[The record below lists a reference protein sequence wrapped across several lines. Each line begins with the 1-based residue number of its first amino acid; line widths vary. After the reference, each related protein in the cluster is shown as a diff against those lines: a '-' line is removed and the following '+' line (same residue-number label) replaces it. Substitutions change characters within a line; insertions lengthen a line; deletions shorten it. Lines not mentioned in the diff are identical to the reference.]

1 MLEKVSRVFFYF
13 PPSLLGVFL
22 IQTFVSNNPRQE
34 CDKEGLKAR
43 RLAPMVLQG
52 ICPPPCNKCISRLM
66 RMSIAKLQHTR
77 PADMKEIMD
86 KIMG

>member
-1 MLEKVSRVFFYF
+1 
-13 PPSLLGVFL
+13 
-22 IQTFVSNNPRQE
+22 
-34 CDKEGLKAR
+34 
-43 RLAPMVLQG
+43 MVLQG